1 MYAGSQIVLD
11 EIVNDLKTNTGLTQN
26 DFPF

>member
-1 MYAGSQIVLD
+1 MYSGSQIVLD
-11 EIVNDLKTNTGLTQN
+11 EAINDVKVNTGLTQK